1 MSKQKTKDNR
11 WVIRNRK
18 IRAENDFNQVMSL
31 YVTHKYGPIAME
43 VCNFYDKLRSKYPQ
57 RRFYKGSQR
66 FQTWLKKQITTYCE
80 EHASCDDEQ
89 ASETDPAADEQ
100 ASETGPVADEQASET
115 GPVAGQ
121 QVQETEPVADEQAS
135 ETGPVAGQ
143 QVQETEPVADEQVP
157 ETDPVVEDVLS
168 LAMREFGEMQPVAH
182 HVTIPSNSTREEQQ
196 LQELNDLDSVLAQ
209 MIADLESEQDEGVV
223 MDPVLGE
230 IEEELNSPLVYD
242 DTMVEWW

>member
-18 IRAENDFNQVMSL
+18 IRAENDFNNVMSL

-80 EHASCDDEQ
+80 EHAPSDDEQ
-89 ASETDPAADEQ
+89 VSETDPAADEQ
-100 ASETGPVADEQASET
+100 VPETGPVADEQVPET
-115 GPVAGQ
+115 G
-121 QVQETEPVADEQAS
+121 
-135 ETGPVAGQ
+135 
-143 QVQETEPVADEQVP
+143 PVADEQVP

-196 LQELNDLDSVLAQ
+196 LQELNDLDSVLNQ